1 MRKVISNKKVVIFQ
15 KMSHNEI
22 EDYEER
28 KTFLDNLKILNKI
41 EQEEVFRIL
50 KKNASSF
57 SENSNGIFFDV
68 SSINMQTFK
77 ELLEF
82 LHFCKKNREAFDNR
96 EQEQLKASEALN
108 QNN

>member
-1 MRKVISNKKVVIFQ
+1 
-15 KMSHNEI
+15 MSHNEI

-28 KTFLDNLKILNKI
+28 KMFLENLKTLNKI

-68 SSINMQTFK
+68 SRIDTNTFK
-77 ELLEF
+77 ELLGF
-82 LHFCKKNREAFDNR
+82 LEFCKKNREAFENR
-96 EQEQLKASEALN
+96 EQEQQKASDALKMSYE
-108 QNN
+108 